1 MMLVFFVYLQIS
13 KRPMAVLDFNTML
26 KALNDDYIPLVVYHL
41 NEDKP
46 ITLKGKQ
53 QGCRF
58 CKRCPPSTTFNKVA
72 HAIPHFIGNQHL
84 KSEYECDDCNQ
95 LFSRYESQFSE
106 FMKLWHVFSQVNRG
120 GGKVPKYKNN
130 SSEKSSVKY
139 ENGRYD
145 IKCFEGEELTF
156 DLNEEERKVTIKG
169 KRSYIPQDVHK
180 ALSKMALT
188 IMPEEDIDRFQ
199 DTLLWLRGSKSCG
212 KGFTLVVRM
221 YREKFPFISCMVFKR
236 KDQDRSVPAYLFG
249 IAYSNFFL
257 QIAIPLCKDDKD
269 KQGKELT
276 MPYIPTPLDGKV
288 ECICCSRVDLSSTDK
303 HKDESCSITF
313 GYESLEEILSS
324 DLPQ

>member
-1 MMLVFFVYLQIS
+1 
-13 KRPMAVLDFNTML
+13 MAVLDFNTML
-26 KALNDDYIPLVVYHL
+26 KALNDDYIPLVTYHL

-53 QGCRF
+53 QECRF
-58 CKRCPPSTTFNKVA
+58 CKRCPPSATFNKVA

-130 SSEKSSVKY
+130 SSEKSSIKY

-188 IMPEEDIDRFQ
+188 IMPEEDIDRFL
-199 DTLLWLRGSKSCG
+199 DTLLWLRGRKSCG
-212 KGFTLVVRM
+212 KGFTLLVRM
-221 YREKFPFISCMVFKR
+221 Y
-236 KDQDRSVPAYLFG
+236 
-249 IAYSNFFL
+249 
-257 QIAIPLCKDDKD
+257 
-269 KQGKELT
+269 
-276 MPYIPTPLDGKV
+276 
-288 ECICCSRVDLSSTDK
+288 
-303 HKDESCSITF
+303 
-313 GYESLEEILSS
+313 
-324 DLPQ
+324 